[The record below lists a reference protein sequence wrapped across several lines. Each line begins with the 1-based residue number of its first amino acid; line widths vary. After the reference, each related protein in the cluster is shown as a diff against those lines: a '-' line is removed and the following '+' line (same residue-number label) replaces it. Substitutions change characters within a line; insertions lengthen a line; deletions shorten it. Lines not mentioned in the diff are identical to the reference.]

1 MLVDRNSFLWSYI
14 SNGQKGLIETGE
26 FLLKDAK
33 EHAKPLADFSYIV
46 FPFAKAY
53 EGFLKQLFLD
63 MGFIDKQEYESDRFR
78 IGKALNP
85 NFAKERPAES
95 VYLKLTDYCKGKN
108 LAKKLWDTWKHSR
121 NLLFHYFPHNIKAI
135 SLSEAESA
143 IMMVVTAMEEALSLV
158 HEKHI

>member
-1 MLVDRNSFLWSYI
+1 MIDRNSYLWSYI

-33 EHAKPLADFSYIV
+33 EHDKPLSDFSYTV

-85 NFAKERPAES
+85 NFAKERPDES
-95 VYLKLTDYCKGKN
+95 VYLKITNYCKGEN
-108 LAKKLWDTWKHSR
+108 LAKQLWDTWKHSR
-121 NLLFHYFPHNIKAI
+121 NLLFHYFPHNINAI
-135 SLSEAESA
+135 SLSEADRA
-143 IMMVVTAMEEALSLV
+143 IMMIVSVMEEAVKLKY
-158 HEKHI
+158 E